1 MTTTQAWSSPA
12 HQYKS
17 TAWSSASPPHTV
29 VTVDENGSNT
39 FTVALATEPTAEV
52 TVDVTSNDTAAATV
66 STTRLTFATSNWDTA
81 QAVTVTGV
89 DDADTADET
98 LTITL
103 DADSTGGSDYNT
115 LANVTVNV
123 TVNDD
128 DSAGLVLT
136 GTPVQ
141 VNEDGSDT
149 FTVALAT
156 EPTAEV
162 TVDVTSND
170 TAAATVSTTR
180 LTFATSNWD
189 TAQAVTVTGVDDA
202 DTADETLTI
211 TLDADSTGDGD
222 YNTLANVTV
231 NVTVNDDDNAGLV
244 LTGTPQYR
252 RRGRIGYVHCRFGHR
267 ADCGGDCGRDLQRHR
282 RGDSVNDP
290 VDVRHQQL
298 GHRPGCD
305 RDRR

>member
-1 MTTTQAWSSPA
+1 M
-12 HQYKS
+12 
-17 TAWSSASPPHTV
+17 
-29 VTVDENGSNT
+29 
-39 FTVALATEPTAEV
+39 
-52 TVDVTSNDTAAATV
+52 
-66 STTRLTFATSNWDTA
+66 
-81 QAVTVTGV
+81 
-89 DDADTADET
+89 
-98 LTITL
+98 
-103 DADSTGGSDYNT
+103 
-115 LANVTVNV
+115 TVNV

-211 TLDADSTGDGD
+211 TLDADSIRAAAT
-222 YNTLANVTV
+222 
-231 NVTVNDDDNAGLV
+231 NAA
-244 LTGTPQYR
+244 TTTP
-252 RRGRIGYVHCRFGHR
+252 
-267 ADCGGDCGRDLQRHR
+267 
-282 RGDSVNDP
+282 SP
-290 VDVRHQQL
+290 T
-298 GHRPGCD
+298 
-305 RDRR
+305 